1 MKVYATHCD
10 IFDDDTNELI
20 AKVKAVDDIVVS
32 VEIKQVVG
40 WKDWYELTDAVRKAM
55 VMMEIQQ

>member
-1 MKVYATHCD
+1 MKVYATHCE
-10 IFDDDTNELI
+10 IFDDTTNTLI
-20 AKVKAVDDIVVS
+20 ATVKAMDDVVVS
-32 VEIKQVVG
+32 VDIKQVVG

>member
-1 MKVYATHCD
+1 MKVEVTHADISDEMGLVATVAIND
-10 IFDDDTNELI
+10 AFTV
-20 AKVKAVDDIVVS
+20 KVD
-32 VEIKQVVG
+32 IKQVVG